1 MTLRFLT
8 LVIALLPALAAVSP
22 VAAQQRGRPLI
33 DSSLGYKV
41 ILTDEGTL
49 LRGVSLGWDGGD
61 PYGSLPKTVPTT
73 DQLRRLAVQF
83 GLNTVH
89 LYLEGD
95 SSQNPDPAGVNLKD
109 ADALVEA
116 TANAGLYL
124 IITIG
129 CNGEN
134 GSIHDMQFARDFWT
148 VYAPRYRQQTHVIYE
163 AHNEPALYTPSQW
176 TIEDWNKQ
184 AELYQL
190 MRQWAPE
197 TLILLGSFMGFAGD
211 PTFGA
216 EYLVSQGVSWDN
228 AGFAHHGYES
238 KAGIE
243 NAITIMQ
250 SSPDFPPLL
259 ATEFWPGDTEGQG
272 YNSMYERFLNG
283 WMQFQWLGA
292 DDEDLHLF
300 RSKIDL
306 AGTIWTPDSVT
317 ARWPALGS
325 PEIPGDG
332 NVIGLYQ
339 RGVGRFVRVA
349 ENSGDRL
356 LADRDAYTGGLDADA
371 FVVEQIAGR
380 LFRLRALGG
389 GRVRTTGDGEP
400 LRADGVA
407 VEDATIFEWI
417 QAPDGDHVI
426 RARDAGGRLLR
437 CDAESGLVF
446 ADTDDG
452 RESASRFALVTAAGD
467 LPDPIVGTPFHGAP
481 IRLPGGVEAEHY
493 DLGGS
498 GVSYLDS
505 DATNNGNRF
514 RVLEGVDIEVSEDA
528 GGGFNVGWI
537 AVGEWIEYT
546 IEVPGDDARE
556 FLLDVRVAS
565 PGSNA
570 RFGLRFDGV
579 DSNGTIPVP
588 GTGGYQ
594 DWSTLTRSVVLE
606 SGPQIM
612 RFENRG
618 STPFNLNWFE
628 FRPRPCPADF
638 NGDGRVDGADLPIV
652 LGSWGRC
659 PGECPADV
667 DGDGVVDAADLGL
680 VIGAWGPC
688 S

>member
-1 MTLRFLT
+1 MIPRRLSTVITFLAIFAT
-8 LVIALLPALAAVSP
+8 AVS
-22 VAAQQRGRPLI
+22 AHAQQRGRPVV
-33 DSSLGYKV
+33 DSSLGYNT
-41 ILTDEGTL
+41 ILTDRGTL

-61 PYGSLPKTVPTT
+61 PHGSLPKVIPTT
-73 DQLRRLAVQF
+73 NQLRRLAVQH
-83 GLNTVH
+83 GLNTIH
-89 LYLEGD
+89 LYLEGN
-95 SSQNPDPAGVNLKD
+95 SSQNPDPVGVNLAD
-109 ADALVEA
+109 ADALVQA
-116 TANAGLYL
+116 TADAGLYL

-134 GSIHDMQFARDFWT
+134 GSIHSMEFARDFWT
-148 VYAPRYRQQTHVIYE
+148 LYGARYRQQTHVIYE

-176 TIEDWNKQ
+176 TIEDWSRQ
-184 AELYQL
+184 VELYQL
-190 MRQWAPE
+190 MRQWAPD

-216 EYLVSQGVSWDN
+216 EYLVAQGVSWDN

-243 NAITIMQ
+243 NAISIMQ

-300 RSKIDL
+300 RSKIDV
-306 AGTIWTPDSVT
+306 AGTIWTPDAVT

-325 PEIPGDG
+325 PEVPDDG
-332 NVIGLYQ
+332 NVVGLYQ
-339 RGVGRFVRVA
+339 RAAGRFLRVDQ
-349 ENSGDRL
+349 SLGGRL
-356 LADRDAYTGGLDADA
+356 IADRDAYAGGAQADG
-371 FVVEQIAGR
+371 FVVERVSER
-380 LFRLRALGG
+380 LFRLRSLGG
-389 GRVRTTGDGEP
+389 NYVWSNGSDDA
-400 LRADGVA
+400 LRATGGSLA
-407 VEDATIFEWI
+407 DATIFEWI
-417 QAPDGDHVI
+417 QVPDGDHVI

-437 CDAESGLVF
+437 CDLESGRVF
-446 ADTDDG
+446 PDAEDG
-452 RESASRFALVTAAGD
+452 RAAASRFALVTSAGEF
-467 LPDPIVGTPFHGAP
+467 PDPIVGTPFHGAP
-481 IRLPGGVEAEHY
+481 ILLPGRVEAEHY

-579 DSNGTIPVP
+579 DSNGSIPVP

-594 DWSTLTRSVVLE
+594 EWSTITRSVVLE